1 MMSVCLLPVAELAIM
16 ILLFLKYPDYGRDI
30 FHCLKRYS
38 TIRPCDI
45 DFHDKARATLTSI
58 VMRIHIRMGRAVY
71 KSFEFISVISV
82 ILFVIFLLNLALGVV
97 ECVAFLLFL

>member
-1 MMSVCLLPVAELAIM
+1 MSACLLPVAELAIL
-16 ILLFLKYPDYGRDI
+16 IILFLKYPNYGREI

-58 VMRIHIRMGRAVY
+58 VMRIHIRLGRAVY

-82 ILFVIFLLNLALGVV
+82 ILFVIFLLSMSAGLI
-97 ECVAFLLFL
+97 ECVVLFLL

>member
-1 MMSVCLLPVAELAIM
+1 
-16 ILLFLKYPDYGRDI
+16 
-30 FHCLKRYS
+30 

-58 VMRIHIRMGRAVY
+58 VMRIHIRLGRAVY

-82 ILFVIFLLNLALGVV
+82 ILFVIFLLSMSAGLI
-97 ECVAFLLFL
+97 ECVVLFLL

>member
-1 MMSVCLLPVAELAIM
+1 MSACLLPVAELAIL
-16 ILLFLKYPDYGRDI
+16 IILFLKYPNYGREI

-58 VMRIHIRMGRAVY
+58 VMRIHIRLGRAVY

-82 ILFVIFLLNLALGVV
+82 ILFVIFLLSMSVGLI
-97 ECVAFLLFL
+97 ECVVLFLL

>member
-1 MMSVCLLPVAELAIM
+1 MSTCLLPVAELTIM

-38 TIRPCDI
+38 TVRPCDI

-58 VMRIHIRMGRAVY
+58 VMRIHIRLGRAIY
-71 KSFEFISVISV
+71 KSFEFISVVSV
-82 ILFVIFLLNLALGVV
+82 ILFLIFLVYLGLGLI
-97 ECVAFLLFL
+97 ECVFLFLL

>member
-1 MMSVCLLPVAELAIM
+1 MSTCLLPVAELTIM

-38 TIRPCDI
+38 TVRPCDI

-58 VMRIHIRMGRAVY
+58 VMRIHIRLGRAIY
-71 KSFEFISVISV
+71 KSFEFISVVSV
-82 ILFVIFLLNLALGVV
+82 ILFLIFLLYLGLGLI
-97 ECVAFLLFL
+97 ECVFLFLL

>member
-1 MMSVCLLPVAELAIM
+1 MMSTCLLPVAELTIM

-38 TIRPCDI
+38 TVRPCDI

-58 VMRIHIRMGRAVY
+58 VMRIHIRLGRAIY
-71 KSFEFISVISV
+71 KSFEFISVVSV
-82 ILFVIFLLNLALGVV
+82 ILFLIFLLYLGLGLI
-97 ECVAFLLFL
+97 ECVFLFLL

>member
-1 MMSVCLLPVAELAIM
+1 MMSACLLPVAELAIL
-16 ILLFLKYPDYGRDI
+16 IILFLKYPNYGREI

-58 VMRIHIRMGRAVY
+58 VMRIHIRLGRAVY

-82 ILFVIFLLNLALGVV
+82 ILFVIFLLSMSVGLI
-97 ECVAFLLFL
+97 ECVVLFLL

>member
-1 MMSVCLLPVAELAIM
+1 MMSACLLPVAELAIL
-16 ILLFLKYPDYGRDI
+16 IILFLKYPNYGREI

-58 VMRIHIRMGRAVY
+58 VMRIHIRLGRAVY

-82 ILFVIFLLNLALGVV
+82 ILFVIFLLSMSAGLI
-97 ECVAFLLFL
+97 ECVVLFLL

>member
-1 MMSVCLLPVAELAIM
+1 
-16 ILLFLKYPDYGRDI
+16 
-30 FHCLKRYS
+30 

-58 VMRIHIRMGRAVY
+58 VMRIHIRLGRAVY

-82 ILFVIFLLNLALGVV
+82 ILFVIFLLSMSVGLI
-97 ECVAFLLFL
+97 ECVVLFLL